1 MRILFVGDIFGRPGR
16 TIVRE
21 HLAALVKEHA
31 VDLCIANGENAA
43 GGFGLTPQIA
53 EEFFDLG
60 IDVITTGNHV
70 WDKRELVDYFN
81 SAANE
86 PYSPARRVLRPANY
100 PAGTPGVGVYEGT
113 TRGGV
118 PYAVVNLQGR
128 VFMAN
133 IDDPFRVADRLLE
146 KISAKVIFVDFH
158 AEATSEKVALGW
170 YLAGRVTAVVG
181 THTHIPTADTRVL
194 PGGTAYQTDVGMT
207 GPYDSVIGVQ
217 KEQIL
222 QRFLTSLPARFEAAM
237 NDVRFCA
244 VLVDSDESTGK
255 ARSIQRIMLDEDGH
269 EEDGKSWQV
278 HNGRTSVTNETGRQ
292 QQAAAAR
299 GFDWR
304 AFDAYLF
311 DIDGTLL
318 NSQDAS
324 ALRGIPDGDAG
335 DVRARGWAGGRSGT
349 GQHGPDYSAAGAGAG
364 GSVRGRRT
372 RGTGCGDGADVCGG
386 GGAGG

>member
-1 MRILFVGDIFGRPGR
+1 MGR
-16 TIVRE
+16 TQP
-21 HLAALVKEHA
+21 
-31 VDLCIANGENAA
+31 

-146 KISAKVIFVDFH
+146 TISAKVIFVDFH

-170 YLAGRVTAVVG
+170 YLDGRVTAVVG

-194 PGGTAYQTDVGMT
+194 PRRHGVPDRRWDDRALRQRDRGAEGADPATLFDQSSGAIRGGGERRALLRGAGGLRREHRQGAQHPTNHAGRGRARGRRKKLAESTME
-207 GPYDSVIGVQ
+207 
-217 KEQIL
+217 EQ
-222 QRFLTSLPARFEAAM
+222 RE
-237 NDVRFCA
+237 
-244 VLVDSDESTGK
+244 DESHGDAADGTGN
-255 ARSIQRIMLDEDGH
+255 ADCRD
-269 EEDGKSWQV
+269 
-278 HNGRTSVTNETGRQ
+278 
-292 QQAAAAR
+292 

-318 NSQDAS
+318 NSQDGVHYEAFLIAMRELYGRTV
-324 ALRGIPDGDAG
+324 ALEGVP
-335 DVRARGWAGGRSGT
+335 V
-349 GQHGPDYSAAGAGAG
+349 Q
-364 GSVRGRRT
+364 GSTDPMILLRRWSRREFARRT
-372 RGTGCGDGADVCGG
+372 DARHWTRRWRGCARRSRHGRMSCVRSFAERCRSCWRS
-386 GGAGG
+386 